1 MFTKVNKM
9 EKLHEKFIQKI
20 QNIDTDFTRSILHE
34 INWDARLIGIKGARG
49 IGKTTLLL
57 QHIKIQLAQKLQQT
71 LYVSLDAIWFT
82 NNSLTDLADAFVKQ
96 GGEYLFLDEVHKYP
110 NWSQEIK
117 NIYDDYPKLHIV
129 FTGSSL
135 LEILNA
141 RADLSRRAVIYSMQG
156 FSLREYISLE
166 SGITLPSYTLD
177 EIVENHFEISQ
188 KITAIVKPF
197 MYFQKYLQTG
207 YYPFYREQEDLYQQR
222 LGEVINMILEV
233 ELPLLRQI
241 DIAYVH
247 RIKQLLVLLTESV
260 PFTPNVTKISARI
273 GINRATMLSYLHY
286 LDESELTIHVNNE
299 TGGLNKLQKP
309 TKLYLNNTNL
319 MYLLQHVEINIGTY
333 RETFFANQLKYRN
346 KISIPSQ
353 GDFLV
358 NQKYTFEIG
367 GKDKTK
373 KQLEGIEHGF
383 IAADN
388 IEVGFGNK
396 IPLWLFG
403 FLY

>member
-1 MFTKVNKM
+1 M
-9 EKLHEKFIQKI
+9 
-20 QNIDTDFTRSILHE
+20 
-34 INWDARLIGIKGARG
+34 
-49 IGKTTLLL
+49 
-57 QHIKIQLAQKLQQT
+57 
-71 LYVSLDAIWFT
+71 
-82 NNSLTDLADAFVKQ
+82 
-96 GGEYLFLDEVHKYP
+96 
-110 NWSQEIK
+110 
-117 NIYDDYPKLHIV
+117 
-129 FTGSSL
+129 
-135 LEILNA
+135 
-141 RADLSRRAVIYSMQG
+141 
-156 FSLREYISLE
+156 
-166 SGITLPSYTLD
+166 
-177 EIVENHFEISQ
+177 
-188 KITAIVKPF
+188 
-197 MYFQKYLQTG
+197 
-207 YYPFYREQEDLYQQR
+207 
-222 LGEVINMILEV
+222 
-233 ELPLLRQI
+233 
-241 DIAYVH
+241 
-247 RIKQLLVLLTESV
+247 
-260 PFTPNVTKISARI
+260 
-273 GINRATMLSYLHY
+273 
-286 LDESELTIHVNNE
+286 NNE